1 MVKRRV
7 AVDPVVFEITDRND
21 VKLRLV
27 KNSRGNLARQGWTGP
42 QYHFKE
48 IRAFR
53 ETEQGEACFAFKMD
67 RSRASAINGNLV
79 LTIPFPLLF
88 VPEQWVSDRLVTPV
102 RVERGNISIF
112 LGGKA
117 YTNGQVRIPEWQI
130 VSFPKVFP
138 GTSQG
143 ARKNAQ
149 GSLEEFCS
157 PPLLQ
162 KAFRIAAAKRVIHA
176 DYEVDFFYP
185 GSPLASVITALNNR
199 KLVHKGSTVGEL
211 LDGDGADVFCQELSV
226 GTRTV
231 IAIGMELGVSSSG
244 TGAPTIVLQVG
255 SEQIE
260 LPVDGQVRVRTYQSP
275 DSVDSP
281 ATATDVDWIVEIA
294 GLPAKGFEVFWN
306 TQVARPHYAALATVD
321 GARDLSF
328 VPFFENVQPGSGQGR
343 FSLVWRIRHR
353 DTSKYEFSEFEPA
366 RFVGAYPS
374 ATGNS
379 FTALAKY
386 PQLKGRREDQFAQG
400 VTVGFGSHT
409 VVEGLYQDLEAGN
422 SSAARRL
429 QLNISAP
436 AAAQPDPARDLQVRV
451 GGLDLTLNPTRG
463 FKGHIELDFE
473 ALEFTLPLRVPHV
486 AVTIDNAGLSNVVPG
501 GQDPMPDEL
510 LARNVFS
517 NEERLAAEGVASAQ
531 PAAIA
536 LVEDVTRDASVVA
549 VRNRM
554 MPAGE
559 FILGAEETTA
569 SDRSRNIVLRLRHLS
584 VVGPHIA
591 PARRKK
597 RFDGKAPLF
606 GADALRAI
614 IIDTEPFQ
622 IAKVVLPDLLDG
634 LSLGDDV
641 DGEFAI
647 YRVSEREGQ
656 GWSLSGLGIGFDLY
670 LPPQG
675 IGEAMEK
682 GHPWPDIGKNGRGG
696 DVTID
701 YRLSPVARF
710 RMGEN
715 EISRRYAEAPW
726 NLRRRFGDAG
736 QRMPGSQFAGLRA
749 ELLYGLSMHL
759 RGDNLRL
766 AEVGAFIGALRE
778 NLAPIEVVPSAS
790 EPAKV
795 RADIHKQF
803 RRRWANLRKVY
814 QTRLAVLEP
823 WRLGTQGRFA
833 AEQGIDY
840 LLRIPGIQGI
850 AADLRDPMDTRVDA
864 PGLAGGAVRG
874 FESNKVY
881 QETVENPRSTGGR
894 IANLAFTALGGSG
907 SFTAEFAKGKTRIV
921 ADVAIGRTQRYAV
934 ERLGRIGLVW
944 NHAKHVIVYERTVL
958 PSDQFSQQ
966 GVWDRSMFRPVL
978 RKVEEYVELLQPLR
992 KFAEGDAPAIRR
1004 GMAEAAV
1011 FKTVRIAV
1019 DGRNWGRDVPE
1030 GWVVPLWRPDAE
1042 QRLYPKPQAAIRLTA
1057 TKDSAESSLDAE
1069 CTRPERLMFFTSTRS
1084 EDGADTDR
1092 WAPVHA
1098 IDYVN
1103 VVRPQSLFAK
1113 AEPTD
1118 QQQPDDLIEDPLFA
1132 AVTIPIST
1140 AGQQVSL
1147 GEGRVGDGLGA
1158 VLESLTFMR
1167 AAPAFAPD
1175 GPQAQPQAQAQAR
1188 AFAKVADA
1196 RRSLADAQ
1204 RALDTLSSRLERV
1217 VRNLIT
1223 VGGGWKPALK
1233 REIESEAGA
1242 ILALVVQASTRA
1254 RDNIAGL
1261 GSGDAW
1267 IQSGA
1272 EALKLEVRSLSDRGT
1287 LILTDIR
1294 EAVDRA
1300 YRQGELAIVEAEADW
1315 LRGKDRA
1322 GREVGSLFLAAHALL
1337 RSPWPLLDDVFA
1349 LEKELAV
1356 LPDKISAAVA
1366 AESARLQS
1374 VVAHLTLGNDLEAAK
1389 RIAREATLQ
1398 FERRALDFI
1407 DQIATSIE
1415 RVPAVY
1421 ALVGRERAEA
1431 YLDRLRADVDRLAKD
1446 GRSAIAAAAD
1456 NANILSQL
1464 QALVANLAAKLTVAE
1479 QQVLRPVIRQFSV
1492 GIDAAKNAVR
1502 LADNVLDDLAGWQ
1515 NTVKNDIKGMIQAI
1529 GNAPDAG
1536 AAKDALKAGHDAIR
1550 DVVDD
1555 IDRGLKLASEAII
1568 RNFLVVVGPVLGGL
1582 SGTFDATK
1590 QGIADQIDAFEIAAV
1605 SAIAST
1611 KDWALSLVDQLD
1623 EAAQPLEEALTSI
1636 ASRSAAFCRDALG
1649 ITKELERSVTES
1661 VGRLAVVPTFQ
1672 NPESTLSLIRAAGQS
1687 PLVPNFKFNR
1697 ERIAYIFDDF
1707 SEAVRTSP
1715 MAGLVN
1721 RVGDDLKALGLRI
1734 PTEALAERII
1744 PAELQNFDISKIFP
1758 DLAGFKLDGLFRNI
1772 KLPRIAQDSVKV
1784 THGFDRASQTAWAKA
1799 TSDVPLGAPSDIL
1812 SFGPLRLTLSGG
1824 RFTALADIVA
1834 SIQGPPR
1841 TKANAEIVADWQL
1854 AFGGVTLVTFERTRV
1869 AFDDARGLTIDISPD
1884 RIRFDRAIQF
1894 LSDLIKS
1901 FGDPDS
1907 GFVLELEV
1915 DERNRP
1921 IGVRAGLDLPLPPIA
1936 AGAFA
1941 ASGLRVAASAALTV
1955 SERRGVKNQFAVEC
1969 AASIGRPDEPF
1980 TLMVAFL
1987 NGGGYL
1993 TARALYV
2000 PQLNLLEA
2008 RVAIAIVAG
2017 VGADFAFGPA
2027 RGSVYLQFGAEA
2039 AFITPGSGL
2048 SVEVFILIR
2057 GGVVILGLI
2066 TIGLVM
2072 RLGITYQNGSVDA
2085 RGYLRVEIK
2094 VSIFFKIRTQV
2105 NVHYHLAGKSPSSFR
2120 AAIANDTPHYLDL
2133 FA

>member
-1 MVKRRV
+1 M
-7 AVDPVVFEITDRND
+7 
-21 VKLRLV
+21 
-27 KNSRGNLARQGWTGP
+27 
-42 QYHFKE
+42 
-48 IRAFR
+48 
-53 ETEQGEACFAFKMD
+53 
-67 RSRASAINGNLV
+67 
-79 LTIPFPLLF
+79 
-88 VPEQWVSDRLVTPV
+88 
-102 RVERGNISIF
+102 
-112 LGGKA
+112 
-117 YTNGQVRIPEWQI
+117 
-130 VSFPKVFP
+130 
-138 GTSQG
+138 
-143 ARKNAQ
+143 
-149 GSLEEFCS
+149 
-157 PPLLQ
+157 
-162 KAFRIAAAKRVIHA
+162 
-176 DYEVDFFYP
+176 
-185 GSPLASVITALNNR
+185 
-199 KLVHKGSTVGEL
+199 
-211 LDGDGADVFCQELSV
+211 
-226 GTRTV
+226 
-231 IAIGMELGVSSSG
+231 
-244 TGAPTIVLQVG
+244 
-255 SEQIE
+255 
-260 LPVDGQVRVRTYQSP
+260 
-275 DSVDSP
+275 
-281 ATATDVDWIVEIA
+281 EIA

-328 VPFFENVQPGSGQGR
+328 VPFFANVQPGSGQGR
-343 FSLVWRIRHR
+343 FSLVWRIRHG
-353 DTSKYEFSEFEPA
+353 DTSQYEFSAFEPA
-366 RFVGAYPS
+366 RFIGAYPS
-374 ATGNS
+374 VTGNS
-379 FTALAKY
+379 FTAVAMY
-386 PQLKGRREDQFAQG
+386 PQLKGRREDRFAQD
-400 VTVGFGSHT
+400 VTVGFGSLT
-409 VVEGLYQDLEAGN
+409 VVEGLYNDLEAGN
-422 SSAARRL
+422 SSAVRRL
-429 QLNISAP
+429 QLNLDAA
-436 AAAQPDPARDLQVRV
+436 AAAQPDPTRDLQVRV

-463 FKGHIELDFE
+463 FKGRIELDFE
-473 ALEFTLPLRVPHV
+473 TLELPLPSRVPHV

-501 GQDPMPDEL
+501 GQDPVPDEL

-517 NEERLAAEGVASAQ
+517 NEERLAAAGVASAQ
-531 PAAIA
+531 PAALA

-554 MPAGE
+554 LPAGE

-569 SDRSRNIVLRLRHLS
+569 SDQSRNIVLRLRHVS
-584 VVGPHIA
+584 VAGPQIA

-597 RFDGKAPLF
+597 QSKKAPPAPAL
-606 GADALRAI
+606 GPDALRAI

-656 GWSLSGLGIGFDLY
+656 GWSLSGLGVGFDLY

-682 GHPWPDIGKNGRGG
+682 GYPWPDIGKDGRGR

-710 RMGEN
+710 RMGET

-736 QRMPGSQFAGLRA
+736 QRVPGSQFAGLRA

-778 NLAPIEVVPSAS
+778 NLAAIEVVPSAS

-795 RADIHKQF
+795 RAEIHKQF

-823 WRLGTQGRFA
+823 WRLGTQGRFV
-833 AEQGIDY
+833 AEQGLDY
-840 LLRIPGIQGI
+840 LLRVAGRMQG
-850 AADLRDPMDTRVDA
+850 APADLRDPMDTRADA

-881 QETVENPRSTGGR
+881 QETIENPRSTGGR
-894 IANLAFTALGGSG
+894 IANLSFTALGGSG

-958 PSDQFSQQ
+958 PSDQFSEQ
-966 GVWDRSMFRPVL
+966 GVWDRSMGRPVL

-1019 DGRNWGRDVPE
+1019 DGRNWGRDVPD
-1030 GWVVPLWRPDAE
+1030 GWVVPLWRPHAD

-1092 WAPVHA
+1092 WAPIHA

-1103 VVRPQSLFAK
+1103 AVRPQSLFSK
-1113 AEPTD
+1113 AEATD
-1118 QQQPDDLIEDPLFA
+1118 QQQPDDLVEDPLFA

-1167 AAPAFAPD
+1167 ASPALAPD

-1204 RALDTLSSRLERV
+1204 RALDTITSRLEGV
-1217 VRNLIT
+1217 VRTVIT

-1242 ILALVVQASTRA
+1242 IRALVVQASARA
-1254 RDNIAGL
+1254 RASIAGL

-1287 LILTDIR
+1287 LILKDIR
-1294 EAVDRA
+1294 EALDSA
-1300 YRQGELAIVEAEADW
+1300 YRQGQLTIDEAKADW
-1315 LRGKDRA
+1315 LRGKERA

-1349 LEKELAV
+1349 LEREFVA
-1356 LPDKISAAVA
+1356 LPGKISAAIA

-1374 VVAHLTLGNDLEAAK
+1374 VVAHLTLGKDLDAAK
-1389 RIAREATLQ
+1389 RIAREASFQ
-1398 FERRALDFI
+1398 FERRALDVI
-1407 DQIATSIE
+1407 DQIATAIE
-1415 RVPAVY
+1415 RVPATY
-1421 ALVGRERAEA
+1421 KLVGRERAEA

-1446 GRSAIAAAAD
+1446 GRSAIAAAPD
-1456 NANILSQL
+1456 NAIILSRL
-1464 QALVANLAAKLTVAE
+1464 QALIASLSVTLNVAE
-1479 QQVLRPVIRQFSV
+1479 RQVLEPVIQHFSA
-1492 GIDAAKNAVR
+1492 GIDAAKTAVR
-1502 LADNVLDDLAGWQ
+1502 SVDNVLDDLAGWQ
-1515 NTVKNDIKGMIQAI
+1515 NTVKNDIEGIIEAI

-1536 AAKDALKAGHDAIR
+1536 AAQDALRAGHDAIR
-1550 DVVDD
+1550 DIVDD
-1555 IDRGLKLASEAII
+1555 IDRGLKLASGAII
-1568 RNFLVVVGPVLGGL
+1568 TNFLDVVGPVLGGL

-1590 QGIADQIDAFEIAAV
+1590 QGIANQIDAFEIAAL
-1605 SAIAST
+1605 SAIASA

-1623 EAAQPLEEALTSI
+1623 EAAQPLEDALTSI
-1636 ASRSAAFCRDALG
+1636 ASRSTAFCRDALS
-1649 ITKELERSVTES
+1649 ITKDLERSVTES
-1661 VGRLAVVPTFQ
+1661 VGRLAAVPTFQ

-1734 PTEALAERII
+1734 PTEGLAERII
-1744 PAELQNFDISKIFP
+1744 PAELQNFDIGKIFP

-1799 TSDVPLGAPSDIL
+1799 TSDVPLGPPSDIL

-1869 AFDDARGLTIDISPD
+1869 AFDDASGLTIDISPD

-1955 SERRGVKNQFAVEC
+1955 SERKGIKNQFAVEC

-2105 NVHYHLAGKSPSSFR
+2105 NVHYHLAGKSSSSFR

>member
-1 MVKRRV
+1 MAKRRG

-21 VKLRLV
+21 IKRRLI
-27 KNSRGNLARQGWTGP
+27 KNNSGNVARQGWTTP
-42 QYHFKE
+42 QYYFKE
-48 IRAFR
+48 VRAFR

-117 YTNGQVRIPEWQI
+117 YTNGRVRIPEWQI

-185 GSPLASVITALNNR
+185 GSPLASVIIALNNR

-260 LPVDGQVRVRTYQSP
+260 LPVDGQVRVRSYQSP
-275 DSVDSP
+275 DTVDSP

-328 VPFFENVQPGSGQGR
+328 VPFFENVQPRSGQGR

-386 PQLKGRREDQFAQG
+386 PQLKGRREDQFAQD

-429 QLNISAP
+429 QLNISAL

-473 ALEFTLPLRVPHV
+473 TLEFTLPLRVPHV

-501 GQDPMPDEL
+501 GQDPVPDEL

-517 NEERLAAEGVASAQ
+517 NEERLAAAGVASAQ

-584 VVGPHIA
+584 VVSPHIA

-597 RFDGKAPLF
+597 RLDGKAPLF

-682 GHPWPDIGKNGRGG
+682 GHPWPDISKNGRGG

-710 RMGEN
+710 RMEEN

-790 EPAKV
+790 DPAKV

-833 AEQGIDY
+833 AEQGIDH

-1175 GPQAQPQAQAQAR
+1175 GPQAR

-1242 ILALVVQASTRA
+1242 IRGLVVQTSTRA

-1349 LEKELAV
+1349 LEKEFAV

-1366 AESARLQS
+1366 AESVRLQS
-1374 VVAHLTLGNDLEAAK
+1374 VVAHLTLGSDLEAAK

-1421 ALVGRERAEA
+1421 NLVGRERAEA

-1456 NANILSQL
+1456 NANILGQL
-1464 QALVANLAAKLTVAE
+1464 QALVANLAATLTVAE

-1550 DVVDD
+1550 KVVDD

-1568 RNFLVVVGPVLGGL
+1568 KNFLVVVGPVLGGL

-1590 QGIADQIDAFEIAAV
+1590 QDIADQIDAFEIAAL

-1672 NPESTLSLIRAAGQS
+1672 HPESTLSLIRAAGQS

-1799 TSDVPLGAPSDIL
+1799 TSDVPLGGPSDIL

-1841 TKANAEIVADWQL
+1841 TKANAEIIADWQL
-1854 AFGGVTLVTFERTRV
+1854 AFGGVTLVTFERTRA

-2048 SVEVFILIR
+2048 SVEAFILIR